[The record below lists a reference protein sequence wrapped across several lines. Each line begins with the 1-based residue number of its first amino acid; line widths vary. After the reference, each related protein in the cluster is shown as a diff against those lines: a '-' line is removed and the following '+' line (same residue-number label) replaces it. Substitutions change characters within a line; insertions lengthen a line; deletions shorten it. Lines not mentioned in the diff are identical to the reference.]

1 MKQVKKLNVEKIRED
16 FPILSQKVNGRNL
29 VYLDNSATSQKPKQV
44 INSITEYYSTYNSNV
59 HRAIHKLGEKATFK
73 FEEAHEKVAKFINA
87 SKEEIIFTRNT
98 TESLNILAYSLG
110 KEITSKDNIVITEME
125 HHSNIIPWQQLCKR
139 TGAKLRYIKIN
150 KEGILDLR
158 NIPIDSNTKIVSV
171 VHVSNVLGTINP
183 VKEIGKL
190 AHKHKALFIVDGAQS
205 VPHIKVDV
213 KDIDADFLAF
223 SGHKMLGPTGIGVL
237 YGKKEYLK
245 KISPVFFGGGM
256 ISNVT
261 KEDAQWADIP
271 NKFEAGTPNIEGAI
285 ALASSIDYLEEIGIE
300 SISNYVK
307 DLTAYAMKKL
317 LELNNITIYGPENGD
332 RTALVS
338 FNLIGIHP
346 HDVAQLLDKE
356 GVAVRAGHMCAKP
369 LMQVMDTQAVCR
381 ASFYFYNTKQEI
393 DYLADSLKKVQEVFK

>member
-1 MKQVKKLNVEKIRED
+1 MKQIKQLDIEKIRND
-16 FPILSQKVNGRNL
+16 FPILSQKVNGKNL
-29 VYLDNSATSQKPKQV
+29 IYLDNSATSQKPQKV
-44 INSITEYYSTYNSNV
+44 IDAITEYYKSYNSNV
-59 HRAIHKLGEKATFK
+59 HRAIHSLGEKATLK

-87 SKEEIIFTRNT
+87 EKEEIIFTRNT
-98 TESLNILAYSLG
+98 TESLNLLAYSLG
-110 KEITSKDNIVITEME
+110 KNITSKDNVVITEME

-139 TGAKLRYIKIN
+139 TGAELRYIKID
-150 KEGILDLR
+150 KEGKLDLK
-158 NIPIDSNTKIVSV
+158 NTPIDNNTKIVSIA
-171 VHVSNVLGTINP
+171 HVSNVLGTINP
-183 VKEIGKL
+183 VKEIANI
-190 AHKHKALFIVDGAQS
+190 AHKNKALFIVDGAQS

-213 KDIDADFLAF
+213 KDIEVDFLAF

-245 KISPVFFGGGM
+245 KMNPVFFGGGM

-285 ALASSIDYLEEIGIE
+285 ALASAIEYLENLGMD
-300 SISNYVK
+300 SINSYVK
-307 DLTAYAMKKL
+307 DLTTYAMKKL

-332 RTALVS
+332 RTALIS

-356 GVAVRAGHMCAKP
+356 GIAVRAGHMCAKP
-369 LMQVMDTQAVCR
+369 LMQVMDTQSVCR
-381 ASFYFYNTKQEI
+381 ASFYFYNTKQEV
-393 DYLADSLKKVQEVFK
+393 DFLADSLKKVQGVFK

>member
-1 MKQVKKLNVEKIRED
+1 MKQIKQLDVEKIRED
-16 FPILSQKVNGRNL
+16 FPILSQKVNGKNL
-29 VYLDNSATSQKPKQV
+29 VYLDNSATSQKPKSV
-44 INSITEYYSTYNSNV
+44 IDAISDYYSNYNSNV
-59 HRAIHKLGEKATFK
+59 HRAIHSLGEKATLK

-87 SKEEIIFTRNT
+87 EEEEIIFTRNT
-98 TESLNILAYSLG
+98 TESINLLAYSLG
-110 KEITSKDNIVITEME
+110 KNITSKDNIVITEME

-139 TGAKLRYIKIN
+139 TGAELRYIKIN
-150 KEGILDLR
+150 REGKLEK
-158 NIPIDSNTKIVSV
+158 NIPIDNNTKIVSV
-171 VHVSNVLGTINP
+171 AHVSNVLGTINP
-183 VKEIGKL
+183 VKEIAEI
-190 AHKHKALFIVDGAQS
+190 AHKHKSLFIVDGAQS
-205 VPHIKVDV
+205 VPHMKVDV
-213 KDIDADFLAF
+213 KEIDADFLAF
-223 SGHKMLGPTGIGVL
+223 SGHKMLAPTGIGVL

-285 ALASSIDYLEEIGIE
+285 ALASAIDYLEGIGMD
-300 SISNYVK
+300 SISSYIK

-317 LELNNITIYGPENGD
+317 LELSNITIYGPENGE

-356 GVAVRAGHMCAKP
+356 GIAVRAGHMCAKP
-369 LMQVMDTQAVCR
+369 LMQVMDTAAVCR
-381 ASFYFYNTKQEI
+381 ASFYFYSTKQEI
-393 DYLADSLKKVQEVFK
+393 DYLTDSLKKVQEVFK

>member
-261 KEDAQWADIP
+261 KEDAQWADIT